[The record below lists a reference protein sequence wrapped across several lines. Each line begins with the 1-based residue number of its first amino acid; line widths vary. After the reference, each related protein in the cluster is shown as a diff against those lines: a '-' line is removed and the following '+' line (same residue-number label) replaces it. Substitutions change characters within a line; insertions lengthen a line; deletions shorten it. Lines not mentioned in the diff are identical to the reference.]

1 MRLEVGRREYRRRGI
16 WRRIRLLCYLGVIF
30 TGSAYSAESTVD
42 VFSPRSLLKDPE
54 RYGVWCTVDLFFRL
68 GSCCKTPE
76 RVALSRKFTVIKC
89 H

>member
-42 VFSPRSLLKDPE
+42 VFSLE
-54 RYGVWCTVDLFFRL
+54 AC
-68 GSCCKTPE
+68 
-76 RVALSRKFTVIKC
+76 
-89 H
+89 